1 MKVVNEKYQDIELDI
16 VPFSYKCSNMNLKQG
31 SKIIMSIIRPYM
43 FTIFPN
49 KLPYMEKL
57 QIKVVN
63 AVAYLEK
70 L

>member
-57 QIKVVN
+57 
-63 AVAYLEK
+63 
-70 L
+70 